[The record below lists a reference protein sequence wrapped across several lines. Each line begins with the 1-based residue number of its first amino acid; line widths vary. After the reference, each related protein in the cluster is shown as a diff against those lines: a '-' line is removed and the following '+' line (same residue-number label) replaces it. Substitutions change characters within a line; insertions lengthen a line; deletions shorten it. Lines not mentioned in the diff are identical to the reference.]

1 METRVTLPQL
11 GETVVEGTIIK
22 WLKKEGESV
31 EKDEPLV
38 EISTDKVDTEIPSPA
53 GGVLSKILAKEGT
66 TVQVGDDIALI
77 ADGKGAVQEK
87 EKEAV
92 VTEKDEPALKEEK
105 SKEPV
110 LKEKKS
116 EKPASQKEVSFK
128 EGGKRITPV
137 VARLISEYQLDITAI
152 QGTGIEGRV
161 TKKDILDFLDREG
174 IKKKESFKE
183 EPARAKEEKKE
194 PIESGEEEEIV
205 EISKIRK
212 SIAEHMVKS
221 KQISPHVT
229 TVVEVDMTRVAT
241 FREKNKE
248 TFESKREAPLTYTS
262 ISVKAVVNSLQRFPV
277 LNSSMKEDKIIIKKY
292 YNIGVATATDDGLI
306 VPVMKGAEKLDIAGI
321 AKELLRLAKSAR
333 EKRLPLDA
341 LQGGTFTITNPGTYG
356 AIFSTPIIH
365 QPQAAILGVETIRKL
380 PVVIDDAIAVRSM
393 MNLCLSYDHRIIDG
407 IDAGRFLQDLKKE
420 LEQGLTLEV

>member
-53 GGVLSKILAKEGT
+53 GGVLSKILAKEGA
-66 TVQVGDDIALI
+66 TVQVGDEIALI
-77 ADGKGAVQEK
+77 TEEKGAVQEK
-87 EKEAV
+87 KKKAV
-92 VTEKDEPALKEEK
+92 AIENEEPALKEE
-105 SKEPV
+105 
-110 LKEKKS
+110 KS
-116 EKPASQKEVSFK
+116 EKPASQKEVSLK
-128 EGGKRITPV
+128 KGGKRITPV
-137 VARLISEYQLDITAI
+137 VARLISEYQIDITAI
-152 QGTGIEGRV
+152 QGSGIEGRI
-161 TKKDILDFLDREG
+161 TKKDVLDFLDREG
-174 IKKKESFKE
+174 IKKKDIPEEESAKVE
-183 EPARAKEEKKE
+183 EQREKQAE
-194 PIESGEEEEIV
+194 TGEEEII

-221 KQISPHVT
+221 KQTSPHVT
-229 TVVEVDMTRVAT
+229 TVVEVDMTRVVT

-248 TFESKREAPLTYTS
+248 SFESKNEAPLTYTA
-262 ISVKAVVNSLQRFPV
+262 IIVKAVVNSLKKFSI
-277 LNSSMKEDKIIIKKY
+277 LNASMKEDKIIIKKY

-306 VPVMKGAEKLDIAGI
+306 VPVIKEAEKLDIANI
-321 AKELLRLAKSAR
+321 AKELLKLAKSAR

-380 PVVIDDAIAVRSM
+380 PVVIDDAIAVHSM

>member
-1 METRVTLPQL
+1 METRVILPQL

-53 GGVLSKILAKEGT
+53 GGVLSKIFAEEGAT
-66 TVQVGDDIALI
+66 IQVGDEIALI
-77 ADGKGAVQEK
+77 ADEKGEAQEK
-87 EKEAV
+87 KKKEV
-92 VTEKDEPALKEEK
+92 VTEKEEPALKKEKSKETTLKEEK
-105 SKEPV
+105 S
-110 LKEKKS
+110 
-116 EKPASQKEVSFK
+116 EKPAFQKEVSLK
-128 EGGKRITPV
+128 EGGRRITPV
-137 VARLISEYQLDITAI
+137 VARLISEYQIDIKAI

-161 TKKDILDFLDREG
+161 TKKDILNFLDKKG
-174 IKKKESFKE
+174 IKKKEPSE
-183 EPARAKEEKKE
+183 EESAKAEEKKE
-194 PIESGEEEEIV
+194 PAESGEEEIV

-221 KQISPHVT
+221 KQVSPHVT
-229 TVVEVDMTRVAT
+229 TVVEVDMTRVVT

-248 TFESKREAPLTYTS
+248 RFESKRGAPLTYTS
-262 ISVKAVVNSLQRFPV
+262 IIVKAAVNSLKRFPI
-277 LNSSMKEDKIIIKKY
+277 LNASMKEDKIVIKKY
-292 YNIGVATATDDGLI
+292 YNIGVAMATDDGLI
-306 VPVMKGAEKLDIAGI
+306 VPVIKGAEKLDIAGI
-321 AKELLRLAKSAR
+321 AKELVRLAKSAR

-356 AIFSTPIIH
+356 AVFSTPIIH

-420 LEQGLTLEV
+420 LEQGLALEV